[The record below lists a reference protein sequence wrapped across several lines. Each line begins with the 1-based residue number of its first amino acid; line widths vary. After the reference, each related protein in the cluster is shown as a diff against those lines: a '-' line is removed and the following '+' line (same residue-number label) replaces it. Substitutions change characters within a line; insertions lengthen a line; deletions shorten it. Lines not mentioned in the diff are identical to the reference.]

1 MAGIGFEL
9 KKLSQRDDLL
19 GLFEAYSHSS
29 VAASGPWVFTILA
42 LGGISLWGTSESSV
56 DTVALFRLI
65 VIYNFAFSLVL
76 SSPVIIVATR
86 FLADRV
92 FEADVQDA
100 PGMLVGGML
109 VLFLA
114 LALFAVPFYFFHV
127 SLAPLARIGALIN
140 FFLVT
145 AIWISS
151 VFLTALKDYRAVS
164 RSFASGMA
172 VALIGCLWAADL
184 FGTVSSL
191 LLAFNAGLTVILF
204 YLISRVLEEYPYPV
218 QRPFRMVGH
227 FREYWSLAAGGLA
240 YSTAIWID
248 KWILWFSPQG
258 ETLASGL
265 ISFPDYDSAS
275 FLAYLTI
282 VPSMA
287 LFVLNIET
295 RFFEK
300 YLRFYR
306 SIARHATFAEIRTN
320 HQEILRE
327 LMESSRNVIM
337 AQAAISFSV
346 IMLAPKLFRWFDVS
360 FLQLGMFRLA
370 VLGALFH
377 VLFLFMSILL
387 SYFDM
392 RMAALKVNLLFLVS
406 NTVFTLITVDLGFA
420 YYGYGYFLAAVLTAA
435 VTFGVLAH
443 HTRDLLYQTFV
454 LNNQALR

>member
-9 KKLSQRDDLL
+9 KKLAKRDDLL
-19 GLFEAYSHSS
+19 GVFEAYSHSS
-29 VAASGPWVFTILA
+29 IAASGPWIFTILA
-42 LGGISLWGTSESSV
+42 LGGISVWGSTDSSV
-56 DTVALFRLI
+56 VEVSLFRLI
-65 VIYNFAFSLVL
+65 IIYNFAFSLVL

-92 FEADVQDA
+92 YDADVREA
-100 PGMLVGGML
+100 PGMLLGGMGFL
-109 VLFLA
+109 FVVLSA
-114 LALFAVPFYFFHV
+114 AAIPFYFSYV
-127 SLAPLARIGALIN
+127 RLPPLARIAALYN

-145 AIWISS
+145 GIWISS

-164 RSFASGMA
+164 RSFAAGML
-172 VALIGCLWAADL
+172 VSLLGCLWAAAR
-184 FGTVSSL
+184 FGSVSSL
-191 LLAFNAGLTVILF
+191 LLAFNTGLTVILF
-204 YLISRVLEEYPYPV
+204 YLVTRILIEYPYPV
-218 QRPFRMVGH
+218 KRPFRMLGKM
-227 FREYWSLAAGGLA
+227 REYRILALSGLA

-258 ETLASGL
+258 ELLPSGL

-287 LFVLNIET
+287 IFVLNIET

-306 SIARHATFAEIRTN
+306 DIARHATLDEIQEN
-320 HQEILRE
+320 HREILRE
-327 LMESSRNVIM
+327 LVESSRNVII

-346 IMLAPKLFRWFDVS
+346 VLLAPKIFEWFSIS

-370 VLGALFH
+370 VMGALFH

-387 SYFDM
+387 SYFDV
-392 RMAALKVNLLFLVS
+392 RLTTLKVNGLFLIT
-406 NTVFTLITVDLGFA
+406 NAVFTLITLRLGFA
-420 YYGYGYFLAAVLTAA
+420 YYGYGYFAAALLTAV
-435 VTFGVLAH
+435 VTCIVLARH
-443 HTRDLLYQTFV
+443 ILDLPYQTFV
-454 LNNQALR
+454 LNNASLR